1 MTQDPNPSPAPVD
14 GVVPP
19 PDVSVETQTKT
30 PLPASAVTTKKG
42 MSRGLIILITII
54 ILFVLP
60 AFVLMGLYPRVDG
73 SLKGLQMIS
82 TLVYGLG
89 SLMWV
94 LFGALGF
101 YRITI
106 VKDHPRLK
114 LTATAR
120 LAAMVLPMVLLGVAT
135 AVLIPTSVTAKM
147 STK

>member
-42 MSRGLIILITII
+42 MSRGLMILITII

-101 YRITI
+101 LARDQGRSLRAVRALTVRIA
-106 VKDHPRLK
+106 LS
-114 LTATAR
+114 
-120 LAAMVLPMVLLGVAT
+120 LLLFSILVGGYYLGFVHT
-135 AVLIPTSVTAKM
+135 Y
-147 STK
+147 